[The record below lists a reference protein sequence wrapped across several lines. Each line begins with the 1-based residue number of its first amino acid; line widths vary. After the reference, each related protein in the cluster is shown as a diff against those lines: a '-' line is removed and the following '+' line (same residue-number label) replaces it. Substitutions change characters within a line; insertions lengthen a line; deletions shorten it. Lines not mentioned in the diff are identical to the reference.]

1 MGKITAIKRV
11 PAPGYASGIATG
23 ITILGP
29 TGDGYVHL
37 EFVRD
42 VQMTMGEPMNV
53 ADIAGPD
60 GKLYQRITPAGPG
73 VVQNH
78 KQLIATMTIN
88 SKSLTTFAD
97 GLKALARKRGVE
109 VDTVKAELPSRD
121 TVVGKIITIKR
132 VTAPGYRSGIATAIT
147 LLGPT
152 GDGFLHLEF
161 IRDLQMTIEESVD
174 FTSTTGP
181 NGQSYERATSIG
193 SPVVESRKELLA
205 TVSINPALLA
215 WFVAAL
221 KRLAEQHAPKLTE
234 QSPPKKP
241 SPRKNVH

>member
-11 PAPGYASGIATG
+11 LAPGYASGIATG
-23 ITILGP
+23 ITVLGP

-42 VQMTMGEPMNV
+42 VQMTMEEPMNV
-53 ADIAGPD
+53 TDIAGPD
-60 GKLYQRITPAGPG
+60 GQMYQRMAPAGAG

-88 SKSLTTFAD
+88 SNSLTIFAD
-97 GLKALARKRGVE
+97 GLKALAKKRGVA
-109 VDTVKAELPSRD
+109 VDTGKADSPSRD
-121 TVVGKIITIKR
+121 TVVGKIVTIKR
-132 VTAPGYRSGIATAIT
+132 VTAPGYRSGIATGMS

-161 IRDLQMTIEESVD
+161 IRDLQMTMEESVD
-174 FTSTTGP
+174 VTSTTGP
-181 NGQSYERATSIG
+181 SGQLYQRATSIG

-205 TVSINPALLA
+205 TVSISAALLV
-215 WFVAAL
+215 WFVATL
-221 KRLAEQHAPKLTE
+221 KRLAEQQAPKPTE